1 MDLSEYAAVTDLGR
15 GVVALTPYG
24 HRPTIPMTRLH
35 NDARKV
41 EDSRSTVLVYTPGT
55 EGRTVLAAPTGTLLL
70 SYSLIDQLGD
80 ALLADIGGQQRF
92 QDPLTALLDAQ
103 WRLCLLGESVVTVEG
118 PEPAEWRP
126 TRLDARAQRITGLLT
141 MLQANLSMPLRGR
154 ILTLAQTLAVASSLA
169 DSHSDTSV
177 LDLQRSPGGDDVGVI
192 PVPTAGLVG
201 AFAVDTA
208 LDGLAPSTPI
218 RSRVDATRRV
228 PDRALLPLLEE
239 ALPMI
244 LEQLGSGTT
253 QATALSTLWGIS
265 DDLNEPVRVL
275 VVAPNDGEGSERAA
289 ALVARLD
296 GHAQTRVTS
305 TLTETTT
312 ELGEE
317 VPGWIQEQTA
327 WADVV
332 VLVSSTL
339 DDAPGVR
346 FSTTPLVADLSRL
359 DITGWLMNGPRTRYR
374 SGALAELMTR
384 ADLVIAADNVQR
396 DILLGALAGTGRVN
410 ADVYDDDPSLTSLV
424 TIDPDMDLQTAFC
437 LHPVRSADASHV
449 EEPPAPP
456 KPGDLRLAW
465 TYLKEGGVSNVATKA
480 LGRVRRITSTHGES
494 TEN

>member
-1 MDLSEYAAVTDLGR
+1 
-15 GVVALTPYG
+15 
-24 HRPTIPMTRLH
+24 
-35 NDARKV
+35 
-41 EDSRSTVLVYTPGT
+41 
-55 EGRTVLAAPTGTLLL
+55 
-70 SYSLIDQLGD
+70 
-80 ALLADIGGQQRF
+80 
-92 QDPLTALLDAQ
+92 
-103 WRLCLLGESVVTVEG
+103 
-118 PEPAEWRP
+118 
-126 TRLDARAQRITGLLT
+126 
-141 MLQANLSMPLRGR
+141 
-154 ILTLAQTLAVASSLA
+154 
-169 DSHSDTSV
+169 
-177 LDLQRSPGGDDVGVI
+177 
-192 PVPTAGLVG
+192 
-201 AFAVDTA
+201 
-208 LDGLAPSTPI
+208 
-218 RSRVDATRRV
+218 
-228 PDRALLPLLEE
+228 
-239 ALPMI
+239 MI

-437 LHPVRSADASHV
+437 LRPVRSADASHV